1 MGNGTNQY
9 DPNVYGASFFAEW
22 GGDNA
27 EYRRS
32 ARAMAEVIFEQYQ
45 PSTVLDLGCGAAMH
59 AGRLAELGVQVTCAD
74 AFECP
79 ADRRAPNIERVISVD
94 LMEPLE
100 PAFLPRADLVL
111 CLDVAEH
118 LPDSHHDV
126 LVRNCTTFSDTV
138 VFSAAPPGQGGIGHI
153 NEQPRGYWIDA
164 FHNAGYRYCRREA
177 GWLDRRALARR
188 EELTLRWMATQAAVY
203 RRGLKFPYP
212 PRVPKALPIAKEN
225 G

>member
-1 MGNGTNQY
+1 MTRY
-9 DPNVYGASFFAEW
+9 DPNLYGTSFFTQW
-22 GGDNA
+22 GRDNS

-59 AGRLAELGVQVTCAD
+59 AGRLIELGVNVTCVD

-79 ADRRAPNIERVISVD
+79 ANMRASNVENVVLAD
-94 LMEPLE
+94 LMQPIDSER
-100 PAFLPRADLVL
+100 LPRADLVL

-118 LPDSHHDV
+118 LPAAHHDV
-126 LVRNCTTFSDTV
+126 LVENCTTFSDTV

-153 NEQPRGYWIDA
+153 NEQPRKYWIDA
-164 FHNAGYRYCRREA
+164 FAQAGYRYCRREA

-188 EELTLRWMATQAAVY
+188 EELTLRWMGTQVAVY

-212 PRVPKALPIAKEN
+212 PRLPKALPIMKEN